1 MKKVLCFAMVG
12 MVFFSCC
19 SKLTVN
25 NSVVKDFDVN
35 RYLGDWYEIARLDH
49 SFERGIEYAK
59 ANYSIRDD
67 GKIKVLN
74 SGIKKGKE
82 SSAEGKAKFTDTP
95 AHLRVSFFGPFYA
108 DYRILMIGPKYDYA
122 LVGSGSDN
130 YLWILSRTPYLPD
143 NVVRKILQNAKERG
157 YNTDNLIWVKQK

>member
-82 SSAEGKAKFTDTP
+82 SCKQ
-95 AHLRVSFFGPFYA
+95 L
-108 DYRILMIGPKYDYA
+108 
-122 LVGSGSDN
+122 
-130 YLWILSRTPYLPD
+130 LSEM
-143 NVVRKILQNAKERG
+143 KK
-157 YNTDNLIWVKQK
+157 K